1 MIGVF
6 FTQNQFYVEGV
17 LDSQPNITFH
27 LCKCSVWL
35 VDFSLPFNYDNVKNN
50 CKGEVF
56 MRKYYLDNVR
66 WVTVVL
72 VVIYH
77 VLYMY
82 NGEAILGGLGKIT
95 ALDVQYYDIFLYAVY
110 PWFMLLLFLISGI
123 CSRYYLDNHTAKEF
137 AKSRTRKLLI
147 PSTIGLFVFQFI
159 QGYVSMSISGA
170 FDSMQ
175 KVPGLIRYFIM
186 ALSGT
191 GVLWYIQLLW
201 LFSMVLL
208 LVRKIEKDRL
218 WKLGG
223 KANIIAILLMT
234 VVIWGAAQI
243 FNTPVVVV
251 YRFGYYGAAYMLGY
265 FVFSHDEVIETLK
278 KYFVLLFVLAAGV
291 GISFCAAYFGKNY
304 ADAPIN
310 RSVLFAGFG
319 WLMSMAVLSG
329 ASKYADKQNA
339 FTAWMSK
346 NNFGLYV
353 FHYFGISTVALLLGK
368 PGNLP
373 AAMVYTISL
382 IAGFVVAYALNAVVS
397 RIPFFRWAVLGIKKE
412 RKKDVS

>member
-1 MIGVF
+1 MDI
-6 FTQNQFYVEGV
+6 
-17 LDSQPNITFH
+17 
-27 LCKCSVWL
+27 
-35 VDFSLPFNYDNVKNN
+35 SLPYYYDNVKNN

-56 MRKYYLDNVR
+56 MRKYYLDNIR

-82 NGEAILGGLGKIT
+82 NGEGILGGLGKIT
-95 ALDVQYYDIFLYAVY
+95 TLDVQYYDIFLYAVY

-159 QGYVSMSISGA
+159 QGYVSMSISDA
-170 FDSMQ
+170 FDSLQ
-175 KVPGLIRYFIM
+175 EVPGVIKYFIM
-186 ALSGT
+186 ALSGI

-218 WKLGG
+218 WELGG

-234 VVIWGAAQI
+234 AVIWGAAQI

-251 YRFGYYGAAYMLGY
+251 YRFGYYGIAFLLGY

-278 KYFVLLFVLAAGV
+278 KYFVLLFVFAAGV
-291 GISFCAAYFGKNY
+291 GISFCAVYFGKNY

-310 RSVLFAGFG
+310 KSVLFAGFG
-319 WLMSMAVLSG
+319 WLMSMAILSG

-339 FTAWMSK
+339 FAAWMSK

-353 FHYFGISTVALLLGK
+353 FHYLGISTVALLLGK

-373 AAMVYTISL
+373 AAMVYTFSL
-382 IAGFVVAYALNAVVS
+382 IAGFVVAYALNAVIS

-412 RKKDVS
+412 RKNDVS